1 MAVLKVSDYIVEFFI
16 NKGVTDV
23 FGYPGGM
30 VTHLMDSFDKYKNQI
45 CAHVNY
51 HEQASSFAACGYAM
65 ASGKLGVAYATS
77 GPGVTNLMTGIANAF
92 FDSIPLILITG
103 QVNTYEGKGN
113 LQIRQKGFQEMEV
126 ISIAAPITKYSTYVN
141 SAEKIPYELEKAYHI
156 SMNGRKGPVLLDIPM
171 DILRTEIDLEACEK
185 YIGNRDFNSKK
196 LDEFAEILTNEISR
210 ARKPVLLVGSGVRY
224 SGSLKDFR
232 ELANNW
238 EIPIVTSMIAVDA
251 VPSDDELNF
260 GFIGAYG
267 HRYANFIISKC
278 DLIVSFGSRLDCRQT
293 GNDKRL
299 FAENAKLIRI
309 EIDKNE
315 LENKIKENEI
325 QLNCDI
331 AKLLPLLKRKN
342 HIQHP
347 SELLEECKLY
357 KDKLA
362 SIDEGEGNRVVKKIS
377 DNIDNDI
384 IICTDVGQNQVWVAQ
399 SFRIKDKQ
407 QVLFSGGHGSM
418 GFSLPSA
425 IGAYYG
431 SGKKVVSVNGDGGFQ
446 MNLQELQLISRE
458 QIPLKIIILNNK
470 SLGMIRHFQEMYFD
484 NNYCQ
489 TIEGN
494 GYTSPDFAKIAEAYG
509 IKSINFNLTSDWELI
524 RKELAGNAPT
534 VIVINLSNLT
544 YVFPKLAMGKP
555 IYDQEPSIERKLLQE
570 LLEWNRE

>member
-278 DLIVSFGSRLDCRQT
+278 DLIVSFGLV
-293 GNDKRL
+293 DK
-299 FAENAKLIRI
+299 
-309 EIDKNE
+309 
-315 LENKIKENEI
+315 
-325 QLNCDI
+325 
-331 AKLLPLLKRKN
+331 
-342 HIQHP
+342 
-347 SELLEECKLY
+347 
-357 KDKLA
+357 
-362 SIDEGEGNRVVKKIS
+362 
-377 DNIDNDI
+377 
-384 IICTDVGQNQVWVAQ
+384 
-399 SFRIKDKQ
+399 
-407 QVLFSGGHGSM
+407 
-418 GFSLPSA
+418 
-425 IGAYYG
+425 
-431 SGKKVVSVNGDGGFQ
+431 
-446 MNLQELQLISRE
+446 
-458 QIPLKIIILNNK
+458 
-470 SLGMIRHFQEMYFD
+470 
-484 NNYCQ
+484 
-489 TIEGN
+489 
-494 GYTSPDFAKIAEAYG
+494 
-509 IKSINFNLTSDWELI
+509 
-524 RKELAGNAPT
+524 
-534 VIVINLSNLT
+534 
-544 YVFPKLAMGKP
+544 KP
-555 IYDQEPSIERKLLQE
+555 H
-570 LLEWNRE
+570 NTF